1 MNKKINGD
9 ISLGNI
15 LVILT
20 MLASVIFSYSNLQA
34 NVDVVAKDV
43 EKVTQSMAK
52 KANKDVVEIQFI
64 YINDQLEEI
73 KNLIQERAK
82 WKKYY

>member
-1 MNKKINGD
+1 MNKKLNGD

-43 EKVTQSMAK
+43 EKVTQNMAK
-52 KANKDVVEIQFI
+52 KANKDVVEIQFM
-64 YINDQLEEI
+64 YINDALEEI
-73 KNLIQERAK
+73 KNLIQERDK
-82 WKKYY
+82 

>member
-1 MNKKINGD
+1 MDKKINGD

-43 EKVTQSMAK
+43 EKVTQNMAK
-52 KANKDVVEIQFI
+52 KANKDVVEIQFM
-64 YINDQLEEI
+64 YINDALEEI
-73 KNLIQERAK
+73 KNLIQERDK
-82 WKKYY
+82 

>member
-1 MNKKINGD
+1 MTMKEKINGD

-52 KANKDVVEIQFI
+52 KANKDLVELQFGH
-64 YINDQLEEI
+64 INQQLDEI
-73 KNLIQERAK
+73 KNLIKERD
-82 WKKYY
+82 

>member
-52 KANKDVVEIQFI
+52 KANKDVVEIQFM

-82 WKKYY
+82 

>member
-20 MLASVIFSYSNLQA
+20 MLASAIFSYSNLQA

-52 KANKDVVEIQFI
+52 KANKDVVEIQFM
-64 YINDQLEEI
+64 YINDTLEEI
-73 KNLIQERAK
+73 KNLIQERAD
-82 WKKYY
+82 

>member
-1 MNKKINGD
+1 LNKKINGD

-34 NVDVVAKDV
+34 NVNVVAKDV
-43 EKVTQSMAK
+43 EKVSERVAK
-52 KANKDVVEIQFI
+52 KANKDVVEIQFKH
-64 YINDQLEEI
+64 INSQLEEI
-73 KNLIQERAK
+73 KQLIQERDK
-82 WKKYY
+82 

>member
-34 NVDVVAKDV
+34 NVDIVAKDV
-43 EKVTQSMAK
+43 EKVTQNMAK
-52 KANKDVVEIQFI
+52 KANKDVVEIQFMH
-64 YINDQLEEI
+64 INDTLEEI
-73 KNLIQERAK
+73 KNLIQERDK
-82 WKKYY
+82 

>member
-73 KNLIQERAK
+73 KNLIQERDK
-82 WKKYY
+82 

>member
-52 KANKDVVEIQFI
+52 KANKDVVEIQFM
-64 YINDQLEEI
+64 YINDTLEEI
-73 KNLIQERAK
+73 KNLIQERAD
-82 WKKYY
+82 

>member
-20 MLASVIFSYSNLQA
+20 MLGSVIFSYSNLQA

-43 EKVTQSMAK
+43 EKVTQNMAK
-52 KANKDVVEIQFI
+52 KANKDVVEIQFM

-82 WKKYY
+82 

>member
-34 NVDVVAKDV
+34 NVNVVAKDV
-43 EKVTQSMAK
+43 EKVSERVAK
-52 KANKDVVEIQFI
+52 KANKDVVEIQFKH
-64 YINDQLEEI
+64 INSQLEEI
-73 KNLIQERAK
+73 KQLIQERDK
-82 WKKYY
+82 

>member
-34 NVDVVAKDV
+34 NVDIVAKDV

-52 KANKDVVEIQFI
+52 KANKDVVEIQFM
-64 YINDQLEEI
+64 YINDALEEI
-73 KNLIQERAK
+73 KNLIQERDK
-82 WKKYY
+82 

>member
-34 NVDVVAKDV
+34 NVNVVAKDV
-43 EKVTQSMAK
+43 EKVSERVAK
-52 KANKDVVEIQFI
+52 KANKDVVEIQFMH
-64 YINDQLEEI
+64 INSQLEEI
-73 KNLIQERAK
+73 KTLIQERGK
-82 WKKYY
+82 

>member
-52 KANKDVVEIQFI
+52 KANKDVVEIQFM
-64 YINDQLEEI
+64 YINDTLEEI
-73 KNLIQERAK
+73 KNLIQERDK
-82 WKKYY
+82 

>member
-34 NVDVVAKDV
+34 NVNVVAKDV
-43 EKVTQSMAK
+43 EKVSERVAK
-52 KANKDVVEIQFI
+52 KANKDVVEIQFMH
-64 YINDQLEEI
+64 INNQLEEI
-73 KNLIQERAK
+73 KTLIQERDK
-82 WKKYY
+82 

>member
-9 ISLGNI
+9 ISLGKI

-34 NVDVVAKDV
+34 NVNVVAKDV
-43 EKVTQSMAK
+43 EKVSERVAK
-52 KANKDVVEIQFI
+52 KANKDVVEIQFMH
-64 YINDQLEEI
+64 INSQLEEI
-73 KNLIQERAK
+73 KTLIQERGK
-82 WKKYY
+82 